1 METPGFVLL
10 ALNSMAAGLSACV
23 TSPACVSGGEGDVWP
38 SFSSSPP
45 SSSSPR
51 GCHLPQVEGGG
62 LEPGGKAG
70 PVGGRVRK

>member
-1 METPGFVLL
+1 MEAAEFVLL
-10 ALNSMAAGLSACV
+10 ALNSMAARLSACV
-23 TSPACVSGGEGDVWP
+23 TGPACVSGGEGDVWP
-38 SFSSSPP
+38 SFPSSPP

-51 GCHLPQVEGGG
+51 DCHSPQVEGGG